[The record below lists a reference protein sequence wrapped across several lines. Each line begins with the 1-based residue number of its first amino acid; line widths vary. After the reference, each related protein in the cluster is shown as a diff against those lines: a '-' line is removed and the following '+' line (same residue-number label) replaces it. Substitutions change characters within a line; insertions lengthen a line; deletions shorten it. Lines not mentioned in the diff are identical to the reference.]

1 MQTLHYLTL
10 SLLIPPLLSLFADP
24 ISLNYEG
31 GPANVGQSLR
41 LFLLPPILP
50 PKKIITGMI
59 MDWREMAG
67 RPTVRGIYGGE
78 RWTSYTQWAWS
89 GGKKVGYG
97 WKEDR
102 WDGRTDPLRGW
113 IIAGCWLLACS
124 AEYVPPSLPSSSHSS
139 LTKRKKQHL
148 LLIHPNPPPPTH
160 PRLRTHPSIQPSST
174 NDVLLRLPTHLF
186 LFLARLVGWVGGD
199 GGGS

>member
-1 MQTLHYLTL
+1 
-10 SLLIPPLLSLFADP
+10 
-24 ISLNYEG
+24 
-31 GPANVGQSLR
+31 
-41 LFLLPPILP
+41 
-50 PKKIITGMI
+50 

-113 IIAGCWLLACS
+113 IIAGSWLLACS
-124 AEYVPPSLPSSSHSS
+124 AEYVPPPTPRNS

-148 LLIHPNPPPPTH
+148 LPIHPNPPPPPH
-160 PRLRTHPSIQPSST
+160 PRLRSHPSIQPSST
-174 NDVLLRLPTHLF
+174 NNVLRRLPTHFF
-186 LFLARLVGWVGGD
+186 LLLARLVGRVGGD

>member
-1 MQTLHYLTL
+1 
-10 SLLIPPLLSLFADP
+10 
-24 ISLNYEG
+24 
-31 GPANVGQSLR
+31 
-41 LFLLPPILP
+41 
-50 PKKIITGMI
+50 MI

-124 AEYVPPSLPSSSHSS
+124 AEYVPPSSLLP
-139 LTKRKKQHL
+139 L
-148 LLIHPNPPPPTH
+148 LSNEKEKTA
-160 PRLRTHPSIQPSST
+160 SIIYTP
-174 NDVLLRLPTHLF
+174 
-186 LFLARLVGWVGGD
+186 
-199 GGGS
+199 